1 MFSMLHRD
9 FKLLIL
15 FVSNG
20 NFVFNDTSF
29 ETQVK
34 MEKKKMKKKR
44 QLLKLS
50 LLVVLANKAASSTAM
65 SLKHQ

>member
-1 MFSMLHRD
+1 MLHRD